1 MNAVQR
7 RRPLRPGEHPEWCA
21 HGHRCGLGEHRAQP
35 IVLNVAGLG
44 RIVLTRVQADDGRQ
58 HAEVTATVALAEAEP
73 YARAQLLTLTR
84 DLETALRRAVRA
96 SARSRWAA

>member
-1 MNAVQR
+1 MTTVAR

-35 IVLNVAGLG
+35 IVLDAPRLG
-44 RIVLTRVQADDGRQ
+44 RVVLTRVQTSDGRQ

-84 DLETALRRAVRA
+84 DLESVLSRAVHA
-96 SARSRWAA
+96 SARPRRAA